1 MRRFLAVLA
10 LGLSAALHAGV
21 PEGSIEDLIDREMPA
36 SGVPGLAYAVVADG
50 EITSVGAHGVVK
62 IGGDREVTPDTSF
75 LTGSISKSFTALAVM
90 QLVEAGD
97 ASNHTLQ

>member
-21 PEGSIEDLIDREMPA
+21 PEGSIEDFIDREMPV

-50 EITSVGAHGVVK
+50 EITSVGAPRRV
-62 IGGDREVTPDTSF
+62 
-75 LTGSISKSFTALAVM
+75 A
-90 QLVEAGD
+90 
-97 ASNHTLQ
+97 